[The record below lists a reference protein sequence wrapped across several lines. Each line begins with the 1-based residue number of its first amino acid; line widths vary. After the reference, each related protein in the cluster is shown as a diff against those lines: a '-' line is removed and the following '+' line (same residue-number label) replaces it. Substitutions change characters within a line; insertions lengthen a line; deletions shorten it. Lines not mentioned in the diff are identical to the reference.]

1 MTSYDTH
8 KNLSGSD
15 INRDLSQENERQEV
29 IMERLHAAVTIIKVI
44 PIVSFMLLLLPF
56 TWMMP
61 KAEDREAGLD
71 AETVDFGGAAAPAV
85 SQQHRLAA

>member
-1 MTSYDTH
+1 MTTYDTH
-8 KNLSGSD
+8 KKLSGSD

-29 IMERLHAAVTIIKVI
+29 VMERLHAAVTIIKVI

-61 KAEDREAGLD
+61 KEENREAGAD
-71 AETVDFGGAAAPAV
+71 AEAVDFRGAAAHAV
-85 SQQHRLAA
+85 SQPHRLAA

>member
-1 MTSYDTH
+1 
-8 KNLSGSD
+8 
-15 INRDLSQENERQEV
+15 
-29 IMERLHAAVTIIKVI
+29 MERLRAAVTIIKVI

-61 KAEDREAGLD
+61 KAEEQE
-71 AETVDFGGAAAPAV
+71 AETVGFKGAAVPAV